1 MTRRTFSLV
10 CAVIIAFLFMAYP
23 RFSVAQAAGE
33 ARSATFPKPNLKD
46 FRWNDSLGL
55 YEVVA
60 NGQVFYVSRNYRYL
74 FVGKIIDISTMRDI
88 TSARADS
95 TWTIDYASLDP
106 HDAIRISSGSRS
118 LAIFLDPE
126 CPACEKELRELLRLR
141 GVSVYVYLFPLLQVH
156 PAAGHVA
163 ETIWCAKDRAKALL
177 DISARVSRP
186 NCETPIERNISF
198 ALAHR
203 IDSTPTIILDNGK
216 VLSGFIEAS
225 VINRLLE
232 TNGDRK

>member
-1 MTRRTFSLV
+1 MTRRTFSLA
-10 CAVIIAFLFMAYP
+10 CAVIIAFLSMAYP
-23 RFSVAQAAGE
+23 SFSLAQAMGG
-33 ARSATFPKPNLKD
+33 ARSAAFPRPNLKD
-46 FRWNDSLGL
+46 FRWNDSLGM

-74 FVGKIIDISTMRDI
+74 FVGKVIDISTMRDI
-88 TSARADS
+88 TSASADS
-95 TWTIDYASLDP
+95 TWTINYASLDP
-106 HDAIRISSGSRS
+106 NDAIRISSGSRS

-126 CPACEKELRELLRLR
+126 CPACEKELRELLRLK

-177 DISARVSRP
+177 DSSARVSRP
-186 NCETPIERNISF
+186 SCDTPIERNTAF
-198 ALAHR
+198 AIEHH
-203 IDSTPTIILDNGK
+203 IDSTPTIILDSGK
-216 VLSGFIEAS
+216 VLSGFMEVS

-232 TNGDRK
+232 ENGDRK

>member
-1 MTRRTFSLV
+1 MTRRSFLLV
-10 CAVIIAFLFMAYP
+10 SAVMIAFFSITYP
-23 RFSVAQAAGE
+23 RFSLAQALDE
-33 ARSATFPKPNLKD
+33 AKSAAFPKPNLKD

-55 YEVVA
+55 YEVVT

-74 FVGKIIDISTMRDI
+74 FVGKVIDISTMRDI

-95 TWTIDYASLDP
+95 TWTINYALLDP

-126 CPACEKELRELLRLR
+126 CPACEKELRELSRLKD
-141 GVSVYVYLFPLLQVH
+141 VSIYVYLFPLQQVH
-156 PAAGHVA
+156 PTAGQVA

-177 DISARVSRP
+177 DVSARASRP
-186 NCETPIERNISF
+186 DCETPIERNTAF
-198 ALAHR
+198 ALAHH

-232 TNGDRK
+232 TNGDHK

>member
-1 MTRRTFSLV
+1 MTRRTLCLI
-10 CAVIIAFLFMAYP
+10 CAMIIAFLSMAYP
-23 RFSVAQAAGE
+23 WFSPAQAMGGAM
-33 ARSATFPKPNLKD
+33 SAAFPRPNLKD
-46 FRWNDSLGL
+46 FRWNDSLGM

-74 FVGKIIDISTMRDI
+74 FVGKVIDISTMRDI

-95 TWTIDYASLDP
+95 TWTINYALLDS

-126 CPACEKELRELLRLR
+126 CPACEKELPELLRLK
-141 GVSVYVYLFPLLQVH
+141 GVSVYVYLFPLREVH
-156 PAAGHVA
+156 PSAGHVA
-163 ETIWCAKDRAKALL
+163 ETIWCAKDRVKALL
-177 DISARVSRP
+177 DISARVNHP
-186 NCETPIERNISF
+186 KCETPIERNISF